1 VIAIQAAV
9 VVAVQVQSRLVAIAS
24 VPDIPSA
31 GAASTVVLSTTT
43 SHLTAVGDVTEMD
56 EEVPVHAVERKH
68 SAQIAKSRARIGAAC
83 TLQAVCLRWGSAE
96 IAELNGHLVSFQVP
110 TAPGGRTG
118 NCRLRA

>member
-31 GAASTVVLSTTT
+31 GAASAIPFSTTT

-56 EEVPVHAVERKH
+56 EEVPVHALERKH
-68 SAQIAKSRARIGAAC
+68 NAQIANTPARIGAPC
-83 TLQAVCLRWGSAE
+83 MLQAVCLRWGSAE
-96 IAELNGHLVSFQVP
+96 IARVAGPSGLF
-110 TAPGGRTG
+110 PGSGSTR
-118 NCRLRA
+118 RLY